1 MSSFA
6 RGGLVAR
13 RLQEP
18 LGLLA
23 VLAVGSSVVW
33 WYGLSAYYSRIIAV
47 MGLSIVVATGLNLLT
62 GVAGQLSL
70 GHAGFYAVGA
80 YTTALLV
87 VDHGWPLL
95 ATVPVAAAL
104 CAALGLL
111 LAAPALRVQGPY
123 LAMVTIA
130 FGLIVHDIAV
140 EFPDLTNGPAG
151 LFPIPLPTIGGRELT
166 LEEMNY
172 LIVVVVALTMYTTS
186 SFIRSRWGRTL
197 RAVHGNELA
206 AGSLGVPVV
215 RVKRLAF
222 VISAVYAGVAGS
234 LFAAVNGFVN
244 PDPFTLELSIL
255 FLVMVIIGGAGTV
268 WGPVFGAIALTL
280 LDRRLSGLADYRLLV
295 YGGLLLLALYLV
307 PNGIVGTIRQ
317 RLGRLGRSATTGGAA
332 VEAWDP
338 ALTPDVADAAP
349 AIVGPILEVRNLTKS
364 FAGLKAVDDVS
375 IAVEPGRIHAIV
387 GPNGAGKTTLL
398 NLISGVERPTTG
410 DVLLAGEALS
420 DRPTHEIARSGV
432 ARTFQNLALFTDLT
446 ALDNVLIG
454 LHLRAGTTVPQALAR
469 TPAVYREERDLRDE
483 ALALLAFVGL
493 GGDAATRAGDL
504 PQGHQR
510 LLEIARAVAARPRLL
525 LLDEPAAGLNHTEIE
540 ALGELVARLR
550 DAGMTVLFIEHHM
563 DLVMRLSDR
572 VTVLDYGRVLAEGT
586 PAEVQRDAAVVEA
599 YLGTGAGANPA
610 RGAAAAANSPP
621 NDEAKE
627 AVDAHG

>member
-1 MSSFA
+1 MSTLA
-6 RGGLVAR
+6 RGGTLAQR
-13 RLQEP
+13 FQEP
-18 LGLLA
+18 IGLLA
-23 VLAVGSSVVW
+23 VLAAGSTVVW

-47 MGLSIVVATGLNLLT
+47 MGLSIVVAAGLNLLT

-95 ATVPVAAAL
+95 ATVPVAAVL
-104 CAALGLL
+104 CGALGLL

-151 LFPIPLPTIGGRELT
+151 LFPIPLPQVGGRALT

-172 LIVVVVALTMYTTS
+172 LIVAVTALTMYTTS
-186 SFIRSRWGRTL
+186 SFVRSRWGRTL

-222 VISAVYAGVAGS
+222 VLSAVYAGVAGS

-268 WGPVFGAIALTL
+268 WGPVFGAVALTL

-295 YGGLLLLALYLV
+295 YGGLLLVALFIV
-307 PNGIVGTIRQ
+307 PEGIVGTARRQ
-317 RLGRLGRSATTGGAA
+317 LGRLGRPGRAGDPP
-332 VEAWDP
+332 VEPWDP
-338 ALTPDVADAAP
+338 ALDTGAYGAEPGGTA
-349 AIVGPILEVRNLTKS
+349 GPLLEVQHLTKS
-364 FAGLKAVDDVS
+364 FAGLRAVDDVS
-375 IAVEPGRIHAIV
+375 FAVGQGRIHAIV

-398 NLISGVERPTTG
+398 NLISGVERPSSG
-410 DVLLAGEALS
+410 VVLLAGEEVSA
-420 DRPTHEIARSGV
+420 RPTHEIARSGV

-454 LHLRAGTTVPQALAR
+454 LHLRAGTSVPQALAR
-469 TPAVYREERDLRDE
+469 TPAVYREERALREE
-483 ALALLAFVGL
+483 AHALLAFVGL
-493 GGDAATRAGDL
+493 DGDAGTRAGDL

-525 LLDEPAAGLNHTEIE
+525 LLDEPAAGLNHTEIDE
-540 ALGELVARLR
+540 LGRLVARLR
-550 DAGMTVLFIEHHM
+550 AAGMTVLFIEHHM

-586 PAEVQRDAAVVEA
+586 PAEVQRDPSVVEA
-599 YLGTGAGANPA
+599 YLGTSAGAS
-610 RGAAAAANSPP
+610 GT
-621 NDEAKE
+621 NDETKE
-627 AVDAHG
+627 AIDAHR

>member
-1 MSSFA
+1 MSAMA
-6 RGGLVAR
+6 RGGVVAR

-18 LGLLA
+18 LGLVA

-33 WYGLSAYYSRIIAV
+33 WYGLSAYNSRIVAV
-47 MGLSIVVATGLNLLT
+47 MGLSIVVAAGLNLLT

-80 YTTALLV
+80 YTTAMLV
-87 VDHGWPLL
+87 VDHEWPLL
-95 ATVPVAAAL
+95 ATVPVAAVL

-151 LFPIPLPTIGGRELT
+151 LFPIALPRIAGRELT
-166 LEEMNY
+166 LEELNY
-172 LIVVVVALTMYTTS
+172 LIVAVVALTMYTTS
-186 SFIRSRWGRTL
+186 SLIRSRWGRTL

-206 AGSLGVPVV
+206 AGSLGIPVV

-255 FLVMVIIGGAGTV
+255 FLVMVIIGGAGSV
-268 WGPVFGAIALTL
+268 WGPVFGAVALTL
-280 LDRRLSGLADYRLLV
+280 LDRRLSSLADYRLLV
-295 YGGLLLLALYLV
+295 YGGLLLLALYVV
-307 PNGIVGTIRQ
+307 PDGIVGTVR
-317 RLGRLGRSATTGGAA
+317 GRLRRFGRAPSTAVAA
-332 VEAWDP
+332 VEPWDP
-338 ALTPDVADAAP
+338 DLGPDAARPTP
-349 AIVGPILEVRNLTKS
+349 ARDGPLLEARHLSKS
-364 FAGLKAVDDVS
+364 FAGLRAVDDVS
-375 IAVEPGRIHAIV
+375 FAVERGRIHAIV

-410 DVLLAGEALS
+410 DVLLAGAPLAG
-420 DRPTHEIARSGV
+420 RPTHEIAREGV
-432 ARTFQNLALFTDLT
+432 ARTFQNLALFADLT

-454 LHLRAGTTVPQALAR
+454 LHLRAGASVPQALAR
-469 TPAVYREERDLRDE
+469 TPAVYREEQALRDE

-493 GGDAATRAGDL
+493 AGDAGTRAGDL

-510 LLEIARAVAARPRLL
+510 LLEIARAVASRPRLL
-525 LLDEPAAGLNHTEIE
+525 LLDEPAAGLNHTEID
-540 ALGELVARLR
+540 ALGALVSRLR

-586 PAEVQRDAAVVEA
+586 PAEVQSDAAVVEA
-599 YLGTGAGANPA
+599 YLGTAASPTPRPE
-610 RGAAAAANSPP
+610 RGAA
-621 NDEAKE
+621 EHQTKE
-627 AVDAHG
+627 IIDAHG

>member
-1 MSSFA
+1 MSTFA
-6 RGGLVAR
+6 GGGTVAR

-18 LGLLA
+18 IGLIG
-23 VLAVGSSVVW
+23 VLAVGSAVAW
-33 WYGLSAYYSRIIAV
+33 WYAPSAYNSRIVAV
-47 MGLSIVVATGLNLLT
+47 MGLSIIVAAGLNLLT

-87 VDHGWPLL
+87 VDHEWPLL
-95 ATVPVAAAL
+95 ATVPVAAML
-104 CAALGLL
+104 CAVLGLL

-130 FGLIVHDIAV
+130 FGLIVHDVAV

-151 LFPIPLPTIGGRELT
+151 LFPITLPEVGGQALT

-172 LIVVVVALTMYTTS
+172 VIVVVVALTMYTAS

-222 VISAVYAGVAGS
+222 VLSAVYAGVAGS

-255 FLVMVIIGGAGTV
+255 FLVMVIIGGSGTI
-268 WGPVFGAIALTL
+268 WGPVFGGVALTL

-307 PNGIVGTIRQ
+307 PEGIVGTARRLLG
-317 RLGRLGRSATTGGAA
+317 RLGRLGWLGWPGRADMPS
-332 VEAWDP
+332 VEPWDP
-338 ALTPDVADAAP
+338 ALDTSAARP
-349 AIVGPILEVRNLTKS
+349 EPTGHAGPLLEVRRLTKS
-364 FAGLKAVDDVS
+364 FAGLRAVDDVS
-375 IAVEPGRIHAIV
+375 FAVERGRIHAIV

-398 NLISGVERPTTG
+398 NLISGVERPSTG
-410 DVLLAGEALS
+410 VVLLAGEEVS

-454 LHLRAGTTVPQALAR
+454 LHLRAGASVPQALAR
-469 TPAVYREERDLRDE
+469 TPAVYREERALRDE
-483 ALALLAFVGL
+483 AHALLAFVGL
-493 GGDAATRAGDL
+493 DSDAATRAGDL

-525 LLDEPAAGLNHTEIE
+525 LLDEPAAGLNHTEIDE
-540 ALGELVARLR
+540 LGGLVAQLR

-586 PAEVQRDAAVVEA
+586 PAEVQRDPSVVEA
-599 YLGTGAGANPA
+599 YLGTSATGPGPH
-610 RGAAAAANSPP
+610 
-621 NDEAKE
+621 DETKE
-627 AVDAHG
+627 AVDVQR